1 MKTKLIVVA
10 GPTAVGKTALG
21 IELAKRFNG
30 EIISGDSQQVYRQ
43 LNIGTAKATPEEQAA
58 ALHHLIDVRDVDE
71 TYSAYDFVT
80 EAEAAITDIVS
91 RGKLPIIVGGTGLYL
106 QSLLEGYHLGGQVDQ
121 EQVLA
126 YRSELE
132 QLSDQELFE
141 KIDRLGIEI

>member
-43 LNIGTAKATPEEQAA
+43 LNIGTAKATPDEQAA
-58 ALHHLIDVRDVDE
+58 AVHHLIDVRDVDE
-71 TYSAYDFVT
+71 SYSAYDFVT

-91 RGKLPIIVGGTGLYL
+91 RGKLPIIGRNRSLFTKPSRRVSPRRTGRSGAGF
-106 QSLLEGYHLGGQVDQ
+106 SL
-121 EQVLA
+121 
-126 YRSELE
+126 S
-132 QLSDQELFE
+132 
-141 KIDRLGIEI
+141 LGIRAII

>member
-58 ALHHLIDVRDVDE
+58 AVHHLIDVRNVDE
-71 TYSAYDFVT
+71 SYSAYDFVT
-80 EAEAAITDIVS
+80 EAEVAITDIVS
-91 RGKLPIIVGGTGLYL
+91 RRNRSLFTKSPRRVSPRGTGRSGAGF
-106 QSLLEGYHLGGQVDQ
+106 SL
-121 EQVLA
+121 
-126 YRSELE
+126 S
-132 QLSDQELFE
+132 
-141 KIDRLGIEI
+141 LGIRAII